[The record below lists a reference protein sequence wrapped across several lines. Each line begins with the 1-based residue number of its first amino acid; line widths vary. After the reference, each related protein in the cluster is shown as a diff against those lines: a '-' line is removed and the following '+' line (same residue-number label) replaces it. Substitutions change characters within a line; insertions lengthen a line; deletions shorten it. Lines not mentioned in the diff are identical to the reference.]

1 MSTHQENSLLCRSN
15 RLVYLLFVFL
25 ILISL
30 TGSTFA
36 NETRG
41 LRITAKDTASGQQK
55 EVKIYNKSYA
65 VIIGID
71 QYKNLP
77 MDRQL
82 TYAVRDAKGVAEA
95 LQKNFK
101 FDKIITLYNKDATK
115 DRILEV
121 LTEELPKEMT
131 SEDALFVF
139 WAGHG
144 NQENTRIGDL
154 GYLIPYDGS
163 VDKIRMN
170 ITMSDIRDTISKKIP
185 AKHVFYVMDACY
197 GGLLAQTRAVDKQT
211 KRDFA
216 YIQEI
221 TKESVV
227 QVLTAGGKDQEVLD
241 GGPKGHSVFTGRLI
255 EALENAED
263 FITANELQVIV
274 KEKVFSDARARNHT
288 QTPGYG
294 ALYGVGDFVFVPSI
308 EQKVEDTQSKVVDL
322 QKELEKLKSTEEA
335 ASKAQDERARRQA
348 ELEKKAIEAKLKAE
362 QLKQQALEEE
372 RKKKEDAEKERLKQE
387 TELTQKKKADDERL
401 AMLKRD
407 VEEKRKTMGGTTLSS
422 LSPEATLTEMLAI
435 DAKIKE
441 IKEQFRNELKN
452 GINQI
457 VQRLNDKFLK
467 LADAKKDE
475 FETEN
480 EFQNRKAKEMDKLNS
495 EQAGEFTAFQDRL
508 EKEYNQQIEPFIEQ
522 LKKSSANEF
531 TITSENLILELGTYD
546 GTTNTYPV
554 TIKTKNPIKPVTP
567 EIKNISK
574 TEKPQ
579 KYILVAAN
587 ANIPIP
593 REEAREFKQHF
604 QNNMLRP
611 EIKGNFYNP
620 EVFMIAQAYVMDD
633 ATTKQYNLF
642 SAQFVDLGNGTLYDT
657 KTKLIWSKKG
667 NENDITWYAAQDYI
681 KRLNESAY
689 LGFRDWRM
697 PTKAELQTLVNY
709 AKNNGY
715 GSSGK
720 TIADFLN
727 REGFSNIQEKWYWT
741 STLEGS
747 DAWRIGMEDGREGR
761 YSRDGGSTIRVLP
774 VRSGR

>member
-1 MSTHQENSLLCRSN
+1 MF
-15 RLVYLLFVFL
+15 RLVYLSLFTFF
-25 ILISL
+25 ILIS

-41 LRITAKDTASGQQK
+41 LRILAKDTASGQQK

-71 QYKNLP
+71 QYQNLP

-82 TYAVRDAKGVAEA
+82 TYAVRDAKGVAQAIE
-95 LQKNFK
+95 KNFK
-101 FDKIITLYNKDATK
+101 FDKMITLYNKDATREK
-115 DRILEV
+115 ILEV

-131 SEDALFVF
+131 SEDSLFVF

-144 NQENTRIGDL
+144 NQENTRVGDL

-163 VDKIRMN
+163 VEKIRMN

-221 TKESVV
+221 TKEPVI

-241 GGPKGHSVFTGRLI
+241 GGPNGHSVFTGRLI

-308 EQKVEDTQSKVVDL
+308 EQKVENTQSKISDM
-322 QKELEKLKSTEEA
+322 QKEIDQLKATEEA
-335 ASKAQDERARRQA
+335 ALKAQDERARHQA
-348 ELEKKAIEAKLKAE
+348 ELEKRAIEARLKAE

-372 RKKKEDAEKERLKQE
+372 RRKKEEAEKERLKQE
-387 TELTQKKKADDERL
+387 TELSQKKKADEERL
-401 AMLKRD
+401 AMLKID

-422 LSPEATLTEMLAI
+422 LSPEATLTDMLAI

-475 FETEN
+475 FETEE

-531 TITSENLILELGTYD
+531 TITAENLILELGTYD
-546 GTTNTYPV
+546 GASDTYPI
-554 TIKTKNPIKPVTP
+554 TIKTREPIKG
-567 EIKNISK
+567 
-574 TEKPQ
+574 
-579 KYILVAAN
+579 ILVAAN
-587 ANIPIP
+587 ANVPIP
-593 REEAREFKQHF
+593 REEAREFKLHF
-604 QNNMLRP
+604 TNNMLRP
-611 EIKGNFYNP
+611 EIKGNFQSLK
-620 EVFMIAQAYVMDD
+620 FFRIAQAYVIDD
-633 ATTKQYNLF
+633 ATNKKYDLF
-642 SAQFVDLGNGTLYDT
+642 SSKFVDLENGIVYDSNTKLLWTKDPWYFRNLPNKGEMNWNDSTKACNNLTLAGITGWRLPSVKELTRMFTVYHGQEPHPFDVSVMKGYYWSNDRNEEYRDNYYYYSVSIEERDKDT
-657 KTKLIWSKKG
+657 KGWDRNNSQWCVRGSG
-667 NENDITWYAAQDYI
+667 N
-681 KRLNESAY
+681 
-689 LGFRDWRM
+689 
-697 PTKAELQTLVNY
+697 
-709 AKNNGY
+709 
-715 GSSGK
+715 
-720 TIADFLN
+720 
-727 REGFSNIQEKWYWT
+727 
-741 STLEGS
+741 
-747 DAWRIGMEDGREGR
+747 
-761 YSRDGGSTIRVLP
+761 
-774 VRSGR
+774 